1 VQITDARPAGPD
13 HEVLEVDGCGGYRRT
28 PCPPCPWVVANT
40 GNFPPEAFV
49 ISAPTAYDAA
59 DRMFACHDAGPEAA
73 LTCAG
78 AVLRNSVHNLA
89 TRMAQ
94 IRGRLDVSQ
103 VREDGRELHGSYREM
118 AVANGVSADH
128 PALAP
133 CRGDDE

>member
-1 VQITDARPAGPD
+1 VARRPVQITDARPAGPD

-59 DRMFACHDAGPEAA
+59 DRM
-73 LTCAG
+73 
-78 AVLRNSVHNLA
+78 
-89 TRMAQ
+89 AQ